1 MFGGPPTKGANMVEN
16 SGSEIESNQ
25 EAPAGS
31 ERDVGLPILTTAVGA
46 TVGGIATSS
55 AAIGVAGA
63 SAAGV
68 SGYATGVALTIGALE
83 CSAAAV
89 GTLAAIAAGP
99 IVGGVLGYIGY
110 RVYRSR
116 KRARAR
122 AQQA

>member
-1 MFGGPPTKGANMVEN
+1 MIEDRDR
-16 SGSEIESNQ
+16 EIETNQ
-25 EAPAGS
+25 ETHPGREGEHA
-31 ERDVGLPILTTAVGA
+31 LPILSTAVGA

-89 GTLAAIAAGP
+89 GTLAAIAVGP
-99 IVGGVLGYIGY
+99 IVGGVLGYVGY

-116 KRARAR
+116 KRARAE
-122 AQQA
+122 QA

>member
-1 MFGGPPTKGANMVEN
+1 MVEDRDSN
-16 SGSEIESNQ
+16 SEIETNQ
-25 EAPAGS
+25 EASAGR
-31 ERDVGLPILTTAVGA
+31 ETGVGLPILTTAVGA

-63 SAAGV
+63 GGV

-89 GTLAAIAAGP
+89 GTLAVIAAGP
-99 IVGGVLGYIGY
+99 IVGGVLGYVGY

-116 KRARAR
+116 KRARSTGAT
-122 AQQA
+122 AAGPGA

>member
-1 MFGGPPTKGANMVEN
+1 MVEDRD
-16 SGSEIESNQ
+16 IEYGMETNQ
-25 EAPAGS
+25 EVHTRREGEHA
-31 ERDVGLPILTTAVGA
+31 LPILTTAVGA

-55 AAIGVAGA
+55 AALGVAGA

-89 GTLAAIAAGP
+89 GTLAAIAVGP

-116 KRARAR
+116 KLARAE
-122 AQQA
+122 QA